1 MIFHLKSKA
10 IAFETLQISAKFQIV
25 NFLLNS
31 KAILFLEFIGKW
43 HKFEA

>member
-31 KAILFLEFIGKW
+31 KAILFGSHGKM
-43 HKFEA
+43 AQI